1 MIKSFIT
8 YTEEEVAQ
16 RQALSDQLRAAYAAL
31 DTARKEPDAD
41 KRSAD
46 IAAASAEINRIDRE
60 HIRMMGAAR
69 RRYIDEL
76 KANPDQALENIGS
89 ILKAYTKEDFLKQ
102 MEPLKA
108 WQEKLAA
115 QLEGWIADPNQSEEA
130 KRGFKKDLAAAR
142 RTLATTGKKNYAS
155 AVLWLNST
163 CQDELKALEGDP
175 VRAEKAA
182 QLIEAKAASLYKP
195 RSGSAKTPASQTARE
210 YVYGVQMSIFDELFL
225 PMARSAATDALM
237 LADPRTLTPD
247 PLRGGAAILRLPDSR
262 EISNHTIIF
271 HDLGKYST
279 KRGEPLGVPA
289 LKLIDA
295 SQAIMTAN
303 NPHRPDDLTRINPTV
318 LIDTKEYARA
328 NGVRIDAEKKDTPED
343 QRRENEAVKGNLR
356 DFMTTLKKSA
366 QQLYDIGQEW
376 EEVDAKGRT
385 VKYQAVRMVSG
396 VSVNAQYIKLNF
408 DADVARSIMAGHM
421 SQYPTSLLSLDGRK
435 PVPYRLGRKLAIQ
448 NSMVN
453 NRARGTA
460 NTLSVEKALEAV
472 PQIPTYE
479 SIIESGRKDWKK
491 RICGALE
498 AALDDLCEARFL
510 RSWSYRSRSL
520 GNLTPEASRALRWED
535 YKELYIDFELE
546 DESTKPSQLA
556 AKGAE
561 LKQLYAGKK
570 KHPRKRRK

>member
-1 MIKSFIT
+1 
-8 YTEEEVAQ
+8 
-16 RQALSDQLRAAYAAL
+16 
-31 DTARKEPDAD
+31 
-41 KRSAD
+41 
-46 IAAASAEINRIDRE
+46 
-60 HIRMMGAAR
+60 
-69 RRYIDEL
+69 
-76 KANPDQALENIGS
+76 
-89 ILKAYTKEDFLKQ
+89 
-102 MEPLKA
+102 MEPLKE
-108 WQEKLAA
+108 WQERHVS
-115 QLEGWIADPNQSEEA
+115 QLEGMIADPTISEA
-130 KRGFKKDLAAAR
+130 LRRDCKKELAQVR
-142 RTLATTGKKNYAS
+142 RTLATTGKKNFAS

-163 CQDELKALEGDP
+163 CGDELKAIEGDP
-175 VRAEKAA
+175 VRSEKAA

-247 PLRGGAAILRLPDSR
+247 PLREGAAVLRMPDTK

-295 SQAIMTAN
+295 SSAMMTAN
-303 NPHRPDDLTRINPTV
+303 NPHRPDDLSRIDPSV

-328 NGVRIDAEKKDTPED
+328 NGVRIDAEKKATPEE

-376 EEVDAKGRT
+376 EEVDSKGRT
-385 VKYQAVRMVSG
+385 VKYQAVRMVSS

-408 DADVARSIMAGHM
+408 DVDVARSIMAGHM

-448 NSMVN
+448 NSMSN
-453 NRARGTA
+453 NRALGTA

-498 AALDDLCEARFL
+498 TALDDLCEARFL

-520 GNLTPEASRALRWED
+520 GKLTPEASRALRWED
-535 YKELYIDFELE
+535 YKKLYIDFELE

-556 AKGAE
+556 VKGAE

-570 KHPRKRRK
+570 KRPRKSKK

>member
-31 DTARKEPDAD
+31 DTARKEPDAG

-115 QLEGWIADPNQSEEA
+115 QLEGYIADPNQSEEA

-182 QLIEAKAASLYKP
+182 QLIEIKAASLYKP
-195 RSGSAKTPASQTARE
+195 RSGSAKTPASQTAKE

-225 PMARSAATDALM
+225 PMARSASTDALM

-247 PLRGGAAILRLPDSR
+247 PLQGGAAILRLPDSK
-262 EISNHTIIF
+262 EIVNHTIIF
-271 HDLGKYST
+271 YDLAKNAT
-279 KRGEPLGVPA
+279 ALGVPA

-295 SQAIMTAN
+295 SQAIMTQN

-328 NGVRIDAEKKDTPED
+328 NGVRIDAEKKATPEEQAVED
-343 QRRENEAVKGNLR
+343 NAVKGNLR
-356 DFMTTLKKSA
+356 IFLTTLKKSA
-366 QQLYDIGQEW
+366 QQLSEIGQEW

-385 VKYQAVRMVSG
+385 VHYRAQRLVSG
-396 VSVNAQYIKLNF
+396 VDVNARYIKINF
-408 DADVARSIMAGHM
+408 DADVARSIMSGHM

-448 NSMVN
+448 NSIVN
-453 NRARGTA
+453 NRSRGTA

-498 AALDDLCEARFL
+498 SALDDLCEARFL
-510 RSWSYRSRSL
+510 RSWSYRSRTL
-520 GNLTPEASRALRWED
+520 GNLTKQAASKLKWED
-535 YKELYIDFELE
+535 YRELYIDFELE

-570 KHPRKRRK
+570 KYPRKRRK

>member
-1 MIKSFIT
+1 MIKSFIA
-8 YTEEEVAQ
+8 YTEEEQ
-16 RQALSDQLRAAYAAL
+16 GKLRELSERNREAFATHSAARSTPDGEARRAA
-31 DTARKEPDAD
+31 
-41 KRSAD
+41 D
-46 IAAASAEINRIDRE
+46 ISFSSEFDSISRE
-60 HIRMMGAAR
+60 QISIMQAAR

-76 KANPDQALENIGS
+76 KANPDQALENIGA
-89 ILKAYTKEDFLKQ
+89 ILKAYNKEDFLKQ

-108 WQEKLAA
+108 WQEKLTA
-115 QLEGWIADPNQSEEA
+115 QLEEWIASPDQSDGA
-130 KRGFKKDLAAAR
+130 KQTYKKDLASAR
-142 RTLATTGKKNYAS
+142 RTLAALKKNYATAFRFIS
-155 AVLWLNST
+155 ST
-163 CQDELKALEGDP
+163 CQDELKAIEGDP
-175 VRAEKAA
+175 ARSEKAA

-195 RSGSAKTPASQTARE
+195 RSGSPKTPASQTARE
-210 YVYGVQMSIFDELFL
+210 YVSGVQMSIFDELFL

-247 PLRGGAAILRLPDSR
+247 PLRGGAAVLRLPDSR
-262 EISNHTIIF
+262 EISNHTITF

-295 SQAIMTAN
+295 SQAMMTAN

-328 NGVRIDAEKKDTPED
+328 NGVRIDAEKKATPEE

-356 DFMTTLKKSA
+356 DFITTLKKSA

-408 DADVARSIMAGHM
+408 DADVARSIMVGHM

-448 NSMVN
+448 NSMSN

-460 NTLSVEKALEAV
+460 NTLSVLKALEAV

-479 SIIESGRKDWKK
+479 SIVERGQRNWKAK
-491 RICGALE
+491 IKKPLE
-498 AALDDLCEARFL
+498 NALDDLCEAHFL
-510 RSWSYRSRSL
+510 RSWGYRSRSL
-520 GNLTPEASRALRWED
+520 GKLTPEAAERCRWEE
-535 YKELYIDFELE
+535 YKDLYIDFELE

-556 AKGAE
+556 VKGAE

-570 KHPRKRRK
+570 KRPRKSKK